1 MDTEN
6 INKCNSEHEF
16 KSFKKQTTKPQESM
30 MEGMMKGPEKTKYEI
45 RCKKCGLPVEEMM
58 KKDNHE

>member
-1 MDTEN
+1 
-6 INKCNSEHEF
+6 
-16 KSFKKQTTKPQESM
+16 M